1 MEKGASIRNR
11 KPKDG
16 AFRQQRLRAWQPH
29 LRPTV
34 VIPTLFIIGILFMI
48 AGGLLYWNSG
58 KTHELMIDYS
68 TCQHYD
74 HPIYLAPSMYDY
86 RFDSSPKYDVS
97 RTNSPL
103 VDPTQPPVF
112 HYINTTT
119 FQTNNDDPTYHN
131 PNNITIKQCTLD
143 FTVPS
148 TMKAP
153 VFMYYRMTQFYQNH
167 RQYAKNVDPGQLL
180 GTPVDAG
187 SADSNCQPIT
197 TNSDNTKIVFPCGL
211 IANSMFNDSIS
222 DLTLISTSGDGQ
234 MQQQQQQRY
243 VWYKNGLVWP
253 TEYHKY
259 GSTGYQI
266 NQIIPPPNWA
276 VRFPQGQYTA
286 QYPPPDLGKSME
298 RLKVWMSVAAL
309 PDFRKIWG
317 RNENQDLS
325 AGRYRV
331 TIDLNFD
338 TLGYGGKKY
347 LVLTTSSPLGGR
359 NFYLGLT
366 YLAVGG
372 LCLLLATLFSF
383 LHCIKP
389 RNLNGSITL

>member
-1 MEKGASIRNR
+1 
-11 KPKDG
+11 
-16 AFRQQRLRAWQPH
+16 
-29 LRPTV
+29 
-34 VIPTLFIIGILFMI
+34 
-48 AGGLLYWNSG
+48 
-58 KTHELMIDYS
+58 
-68 TCQHYD
+68 
-74 HPIYLAPSMYDY
+74 
-86 RFDSSPKYDVS
+86 
-97 RTNSPL
+97 
-103 VDPTQPPVF
+103 
-112 HYINTTT
+112 
-119 FQTNNDDPTYHN
+119 
-131 PNNITIKQCTLD
+131 
-143 FTVPS
+143 
-148 TMKAP
+148 
-153 VFMYYRMTQFYQNH
+153 MYYRLTQFYQNH

-197 TNSDNTKIVFPCGL
+197 TSSDNTKIVFPCGL

-234 MQQQQQQRY
+234 MQQQQQQQQQQHQQQY

-266 NQIIPPPNWA
+266 NQIIPPPNWS

-309 PDFRKIWG
+309 PDFRKLWG

-389 RNLNGSITL
+389 RNLNGSVTL